1 MVFNQWVNEDYH
13 GGMNRPV
20 KVDHHDPLVKAISQS
35 LGDRCQV
42 RPGDRLLVAV
52 SGGADSVALLR
63 ALVILAGRREWNLTL
78 AIGHVQHHL
87 REDAEGDAIF
97 VQSLAAQ
104 LRLPFLRADLNIEKH
119 QGNLEAQARKQ
130 RYEALSTM
138 ATAVGATHIVTA
150 HHGQDQI
157 ETMLM
162 RLLRGSSLKGLSG
175 MAWRRRLAPSDTRPP
190 LQLIRPMLAID
201 RQELLRFLTEQNQP
215 WCEDHTNADVS
226 RWRARLRRDVLPVL
240 RDLKPD
246 VAARATML
254 ADQLR
259 QAGRVIEDAISV
271 VLDRVIVQGGSRTL
285 DRTDARTLRAMV
297 LSGVLRHLLL
307 ELGARA
313 DRLTTRSM
321 KPMIRAIRDTTGG
334 SRLFQFSEGVTVLVT
349 RTAIIVSVEKEAADP
364 RLNEPQ
370 T

>member
-1 MVFNQWVNEDYH
+1 
-13 GGMNRPV
+13 MNRPV
-20 KVDHHDPLVKAISQS
+20 KVEHHDPLVKAIGRS
-35 LGDRCQV
+35 LGDRCRV
-42 RPGDRLLVAV
+42 RPGDRLLAAV

-87 REDAEGDAIF
+87 RDDAEGDAIF
-97 VQSLAAQ
+97 VQSLASE

-119 QGNLEAQARKQ
+119 AGNLEAQARKQ
-130 RYEALSTM
+130 RYEALGAM
-138 ATAVGATHIVTA
+138 AAAAGAAHVVTA

-175 MAWRRRLAPSDTRPP
+175 MAWRRRLIPAADTGHAM
-190 LQLIRPMLAID
+190 QLIRPMLAID
-201 RQELLRFLTEQNQP
+201 RRELLRFLTGLNQP
-215 WCEDHTNADVS
+215 WCEDHTNADAS

-240 RDLKPD
+240 RELKPD

-259 QAGRVIEDAISV
+259 QAGKVLDDAVSV
-271 VLDRVIVQGGSRTL
+271 VLDRVIVQGDSRTL
-285 DRTDARTLRAMV
+285 DRTDARTLRMIV

-321 KPMIRAIRDTTGG
+321 KPMLRAIRDTTGG
-334 SRLFQFSEGVTVLVT
+334 SRLFQFSEGVTALIT
-349 RTAIIVSVEKEAADP
+349 RTAIVVSAEKESAEP
-364 RLNEPQ
+364 RLNESR
-370 T
+370 TRTT